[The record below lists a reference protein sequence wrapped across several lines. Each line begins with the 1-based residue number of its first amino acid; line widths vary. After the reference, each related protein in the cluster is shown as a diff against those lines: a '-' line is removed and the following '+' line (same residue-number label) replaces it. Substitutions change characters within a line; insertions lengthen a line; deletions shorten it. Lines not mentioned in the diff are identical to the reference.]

1 LRRPACPAIPET
13 YRRTAGRD
21 RRANFSGKLA
31 ATGGHRTATG
41 AKIPPASEP
50 QNPLIFHRQ
59 ANREPR
65 PAGTDP
71 ATGWP

>member
-21 RRANFSGKLA
+21 RRPNFSGKLA
-31 ATGGHRTATG
+31 ATG
-41 AKIPPASEP
+41 AKIPPAAEP